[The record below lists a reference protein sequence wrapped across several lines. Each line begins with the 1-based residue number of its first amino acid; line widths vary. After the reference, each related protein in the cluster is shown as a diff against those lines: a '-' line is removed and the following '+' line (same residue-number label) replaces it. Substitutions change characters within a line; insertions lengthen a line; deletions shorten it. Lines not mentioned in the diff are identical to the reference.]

1 VPEFEAFSPK
11 GVHLIRSVARTLVL
25 LPLVACGVFGGSGG
39 EDTPVAPG
47 TDPARTPEQEKQKA
61 EDNAKPIDATGA
73 APLEGV
79 FVSSAALDDAGDG
92 TRDKPFKS
100 IAKGLAKGKQLGLR
114 VLVCAVKGAP
124 YTEQVT
130 LLDGVSV
137 FGDVVCADGKWAVD
151 KTVRA
156 EIASPVSPA
165 LVAEGLK
172 LKLRVEGFDVSAP
185 DLGIEAPSPNSIA
198 LLGRDVTDLSF
209 ALGSL
214 RAGSG
219 RPGKSA
225 GAAPNQ
231 TVVGDIGGTK
241 GLNRRACGGIG
252 DVCDPGLGGKYGQT
266 QDGGNGGVG
275 SCKIGE
281 AGRAGAKGGYGG
293 FWVEGY
299 KRTDLFQPPL
309 GLANL
314 SDTGQAT
321 EVPGGALASFTGPA
335 SGAAGQTGVEG
346 ARGEDGSNAD
356 ATLAAAGRFDREGYV
371 PSNGVAGKA
380 GGPGGGGSGGAGST
394 SMLISVGG
402 NCASS
407 AAMTGKHFYASGGG
421 GGAGGCGGQPSEV
434 GAGGGASTGALLINA
449 TVSFETARVQAGA
462 GGAAGRG
469 GFGSTPTTGGLG
481 APPGDSNTC
490 SNAGRGGDGGAGG
503 VPGFSGHGAAGPSI
517 GIAYSG
523 KVPSQVDTTITVG
536 TPGSPQDAASFTF
549 PNGTTQS
556 IPKGQAGEA
565 RELFSFSL

>member
-1 VPEFEAFSPK
+1 M
-11 GVHLIRSVARTLVL
+11 
-25 LPLVACGVFGGSGG
+25 ACGVFGGSSGD
-39 EDTPVAPG
+39 DTPATNG

-73 APLEGV
+73 TPLEGV

-100 IAKGLAKGKQLGLR
+100 IGKGLAKGKQLGLR

-156 EIASPVSPA
+156 EITSPVSPA

-225 GAAPNQ
+225 GAAPEQQN
-231 TVVGDIGGTK
+231 VGDISGATGK
-241 GLNRRACGGIG
+241 NRRACGIG

-266 QDGGNGGVG
+266 QDGGAGGKG
-275 SCKIGE
+275 ACKIGDP
-281 AGRAGAKGGYGG
+281 GRAGGSGGYGG
-293 FWVEGY
+293 FWVAGY
-299 KRTDLFQPPL
+299 NNPDLFQAPA
-309 GLANL
+309 GVANL
-314 SDTGQAT
+314 SDSGQAT
-321 EVPGGALASFTGPA
+321 EVPGGPIASFTGPA
-335 SGAAGQTGVEG
+335 SAAAGQAGVDGIAGGDG
-346 ARGEDGSNAD
+346 ANAE
-356 ATLAAAGRFDREGYV
+356 ATLSAPGRFDRDGFI
-371 PSNGVAGKA
+371 PA
-380 GGPGGGGSGGAGST
+380 GGEVGKPGGAGGGGSGGAGST
-394 SMLISVGG
+394 SMLLPGSGSSCVLTSVM
-402 NCASS
+402 N
-407 AAMTGKHFYASGGG
+407 GKHFYASGGG
-421 GGAGGCGGQPSEV
+421 GGAGGCGGQPNEA
-434 GAGGGASTGALLINA
+434 GAGGGASIGVLLVNA
-449 TVSFETARVQAGA
+449 TLNLETARVQSGA

-469 GFGSTPTTGGLG
+469 GFGSPPTGGGLG
-481 APPGDSNTC
+481 GLGGDSSHSC
-490 SNAGRGGDGGAGG
+490 ANAGRGGKGGTGG
-503 VPGFSGHGAAGPSI
+503 VPGFSGHGAGGPSI